1 MAAWGERR
9 GVPRSNGNEA
19 RRTSKFEQLFSDH
32 LLSNRATT
40 RGKNDVGP
48 SDGTKHARTMSLH
61 AFRAVAC
68 VASLRPFSRVSSSF
82 VPCGEGFAPE
92 GFQGDGSRTSKKT
105 STGADKE
112 CAKTVVLADV
122 GHGIGRALL
131 AALLEYPDCRLTVAA
146 ATPSADLVQSLRN
159 QHWNECDALQ
169 CSVEQVD
176 LGDDADVARWRDK
189 ITFTHGTPD
198 IVIANVGCMPT
209 KWVIDYG
216 ESLSSEGSTR
226 EYKYAAWTTKPSDW
240 SRMLNDVKGVACV
253 ARQFLPSMVEDA
265 LHDMQSQQ
273 FDASMYPKHEV
284 IEKASGEVSDITIEQ
299 SPFKVRLA
307 TRKFVTV
314 SHVIEPP
321 TCEFLAPYQCSYAAL
336 AAVTRTIAYDLT
348 HALDVS
354 DTKKSDKRPNT
365 SSVSR
370 KTRKKQKSNPFVGGG
385 VVAIQID
392 PGALPGLAL
401 EGDGADLGP
410 LHKTHGD
417 ERAKDWAHACVPFL
431 LGVTREVTGEVLH
444 VPGFR

>member
-159 QHWNECDALQ
+159 QHKSIWATTPT
-169 CSVEQVD
+169 SRA
-176 LGDDADVARWRDK
+176 G
-189 ITFTHGTPD
+189 GT
-198 IVIANVGCMPT
+198 
-209 KWVIDYG
+209 K
-216 ESLSSEGSTR
+216 
-226 EYKYAAWTTKPSDW
+226 
-240 SRMLNDVKGVACV
+240 
-253 ARQFLPSMVEDA
+253 LPS
-265 LHDMQSQQ
+265 
-273 FDASMYPKHEV
+273 
-284 IEKASGEVSDITIEQ
+284 
-299 SPFKVRLA
+299 
-307 TRKFVTV
+307 
-314 SHVIEPP
+314 
-321 TCEFLAPYQCSYAAL
+321 
-336 AAVTRTIAYDLT
+336 RTA
-348 HALDVS
+348 HQ
-354 DTKKSDKRPNT
+354 T
-365 SSVSR
+365 SSSP
-370 KTRKKQKSNPFVGGG
+370 TW
-385 VVAIQID
+385 
-392 PGALPGLAL
+392 GACPRSGSLI
-401 EGDGADLGP
+401 
-410 LHKTHGD
+410 
-417 ERAKDWAHACVPFL
+417 
-431 LGVTREVTGEVLH
+431 TGN
-444 VPGFR
+444 R